1 MRRKWPVVT
10 AAIPLA
16 FGWALVAA
24 HPAAAS
30 IRHGVPG
37 PGAQVRSGGPV
48 SQLSQ
53 PGGPLS
59 EPGGPPE

>member
-16 FGWALVAA
+16 IGWALVAA

-37 PGAQVRSGGPV
+37 PGAQVWPGGPV
-48 SQLSQ
+48 SADFH
-53 PGGPLS
+53 
-59 EPGGPPE
+59 

>member
-10 AAIPLA
+10 AAIPLTI
-16 FGWALVAA
+16 GWALVAA

-37 PGAQVRSGGPV
+37 PGKTVEQRSTRA
-48 SQLSQ
+48 
-53 PGGPLS
+53 PG
-59 EPGGPPE
+59 